1 MDVKRQDYLQLL
13 KDSTGKT
20 DLVKVLTG
28 MRRVGKTTVL
38 LQHLDQLR
46 SSGVSED
53 SICYINLDLLGKK
66 IDLIELEELLQ
77 PCLDL
82 EGLHYIFID
91 EIQNVDEWERV
102 VAMLVA
108 RRDCDTYITGSNS
121 KMLSSEL
128 STLLSGRYI
137 EVEILPL
144 SFKEF
149 MELNGGVETK
159 RFEQYLRYGP
169 LPSIEPDRG
178 DKLCR
183 MQAEGAYNTVM
194 MKDVLTHTTGKK
206 DLLEMISRFLF
217 SNIGKITNAG
227 RISTELMIPDDTVRK
242 YLNALLEGH
251 LFYHAER
258 YDTVGKK
265 IFNSK
270 GKYYATDLGM
280 RTLLVTPN
288 ELRDISTSL
297 ENIVYFEL
305 IRRGYKVFVGSFRD
319 QEIDFTAISVDKVR
333 YYQVSQ
339 TVAAS
344 ETYSREIRPLK
355 ALADNYQKI
364 ILTLDTFGLG
374 DDEGIRIVNL
384 IDWLMGRDED
394 K

>member
-46 SSGVSED
+46 SSGVSEE
-53 SICYINLDLLGKK
+53 SICYINLDLLGRK
-66 IDLIELEELLQ
+66 IDLTELKALLQ
-77 PCLDL
+77 PCLNL

-108 RRDCDTYITGSNS
+108 RGDCDTYITGSNS

-149 MELNGGVETK
+149 MELNGGVESK

-206 DLLEMISRFLF
+206 DLLEMICRFLF

-227 RISTELMIPDDTVRK
+227 RISTELLIPDDTVRK
-242 YLNALLEGH
+242 YLNALLDGR

-305 IRRGYKVFVGSFRD
+305 LRRGYKVFVGSFRD

-355 ALADNYQKI
+355 ALTDNYQKI